1 MGNVEIL
8 AAAKTAAGGSNLLLL
23 VGIIAFI
30 GLMYFTMFRPQRNR
44 QRQIAQA
51 QNAIVPGQQVRTT
64 AGMYATVVSID
75 DGDVV
80 LEVAPGVNVRYMRRA
95 IMDVIPSET
104 GADAADESGAAGE
117 ADAVGVT
124 DQSVNGSGPA
134 TNGSGPATE
143 TGAEGAKESGAAAE

>member
-8 AAAKTAAGGSNLLLL
+8 AAAKPAAGGGNLLLL

-44 QRQIAQA
+44 QRQIQQA

-95 IMDVIPSET
+95 IMEVIPSGT
-104 GADAADESGAAGE
+104 DADAMGESGAAGE
-117 ADAVGVT
+117 AGVAGVT

-134 TNGSGPATE
+134 TE
-143 TGAEGAKESGAAAE
+143 TGAAGAKESGAAAE

>member
-8 AAAKTAAGGSNLLLL
+8 AAAKPAAGGGNLLLL

-44 QRQIAQA
+44 QRQIQQA

-64 AGMYATVVSID
+64 AGMYATVVAIED
-75 DGDVV
+75 ADVV

-95 IMDVIPSET
+95 IMEVIPPET
-104 GADAADESGAAGE
+104 GMDVPEQAPGQAQEQTVSEAGVASEVSATGATE
-117 ADAVGVT
+117 
-124 DQSVNGSGPA
+124 SGPA
-134 TNGSGPATE
+134 
-143 TGAEGAKESGAAAE
+143 AE

>member
-8 AAAKTAAGGSNLLLL
+8 AAAKTATGGGNLLLL

-44 QRQIAQA
+44 QRQIQQA
-51 QNAIVPGQQVRTT
+51 QNAIVPGQRVRTT

-95 IMDVIPSET
+95 IMEVIPSET
-104 GADAADESGAAGE
+104 DADATGESGAAGE
-117 ADAVGVT
+117 AGAAGVT

-134 TNGSGPATE
+134 TE
-143 TGAEGAKESGAAAE
+143 TGAAGAKESGAAAE